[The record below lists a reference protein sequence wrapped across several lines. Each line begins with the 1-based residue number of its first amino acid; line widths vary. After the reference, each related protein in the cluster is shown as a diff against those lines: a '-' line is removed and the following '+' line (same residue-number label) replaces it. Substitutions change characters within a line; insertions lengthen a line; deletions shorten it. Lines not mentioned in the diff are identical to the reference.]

1 MAARVVRGLVDVEDN
16 FSEVVQAFHL
26 VGTEPLVL
34 LYCCAAYILQAI
46 YLTWELPAA
55 SPGSAPHPP
64 VSLQKRWD
72 NWSAPPSSFFY
83 PIED

>member
-1 MAARVVRGLVDVEDN
+1 MAAHRAARVVRGLVNVEDN

-55 SPGSAPHPP
+55 SPGSAPPP
-64 VSLQKRWD
+64 QKRWD
-72 NWSAPPSSFFY
+72 NGSAPPSSFF
-83 PIED
+83 